1 MLCDR
6 GELYLK
12 QGQVDAARMGFEEA
26 LEQAP
31 EGGKDRIADALY
43 GLARVALAQGN
54 SIKARQQGQESL
66 AIFESIGHGKAAE
79 VRQWL
84 RVLSATPL

>member
-1 MLCDR
+1 VLYDW
-6 GELYLK
+6 GELRLK
-12 QGQVDAARMGFEEA
+12 RQELDAAGAAFREA
-26 LEQAP
+26 LERAP

-54 SIKARQQGQESL
+54 SDSARQQGQESL
-66 AIFESIGHGKAAE
+66 AIFESIGHGKAVE

-84 RVLSATPL
+84 DTFPKHTA